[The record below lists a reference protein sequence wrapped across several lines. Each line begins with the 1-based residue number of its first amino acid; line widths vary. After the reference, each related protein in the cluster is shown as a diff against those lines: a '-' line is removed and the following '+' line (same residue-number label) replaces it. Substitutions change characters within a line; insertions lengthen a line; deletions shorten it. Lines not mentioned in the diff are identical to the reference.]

1 MAYSADRDTP
11 GVLELCAVAL
21 SGGDAVKLSAPLV
34 SGVDLQTFRFTF
46 DGSRVF
52 YLGDQ
57 HTDDV
62 REVFSLAPE
71 PPERPAEIFADG
83 FE

>member
-1 MAYSADRDTP
+1 MCSGAWCREAREEGVHVALEERVRVLLEQADAP
-11 GVLELCAVAL
+11 GVVQHE
-21 SGGDAVKLSAPLV
+21 
-34 SGVDLQTFRFTF
+34 
-46 DGSRVF
+46 
-52 YLGDQ
+52 